1 MRTLRSVDELRAA
14 LAGVRRSERTIGL
27 VPTMGAFHE
36 GHLSLFRRARA
47 ECDQVVASLFVNP
60 AQFRPGRISTPTRA
74 TRRATPCWR
83 PRRAWTS
90 CSRRRSTRSIPPG
103 FATTVSVAGVTE
115 PLEGEVRGREHFDGV
130 TTVVAKLFNMVG
142 PDVAYFGQKD
152 AQQAAAIRR
161 MVSDLNFPVRIEVCP
176 TAREADGL
184 ALSSRNAY
192 LDEGDRARAV
202 ALRRALEAAETAV
215 ADGERDPARVAAAA
229 RRALAELEVD
239 PDYVEVVAP
248 DTFSPVERIDGAALI
263 AVAARVGPTRL
274 IDNTLLNTNH
284 KDPR

>member
-14 LAGVRRSERTIGL
+14 LAGVRRSERSIGL

-47 ECDQVVASLFVNP
+47 ECDEVVASLFVNP
-60 AQFRPGRISTPTRA
+60 AQFRPGEDLDA
-74 TRRATPCWR
+74 Y
-83 PRRAWTS
+83 PRDEAGDALLAAEEGVDLLFAPRLEEVY
-90 CSRRRSTRSIPPG
+90 PPE

-161 MVSDLNFPVRIEVCP
+161 MVADLNFPVRIEICA
-176 TAREADGL
+176 TAREPDGL

-192 LDEGDRARAV
+192 LDEGDRARAL

-215 ADGERDPARVAAAA
+215 ADGERDPARVVAAA
-229 RRALAELEVD
+229 RGAFAELDVD
-239 PDYVEVVAP
+239 PDYVDVVTP
-248 DTFSPVERIDGAALI
+248 DTFSPVKRIDGAALI

>member
-1 MRTLRSVDELRAA
+1 M
-14 LAGVRRSERTIGL
+14 RRS
-27 VPTMGAFHE
+27 
-36 GHLSLFRRARA
+36 S
-47 ECDQVVASLFVNP
+47 
-60 AQFRPGRISTPTRA
+60 
-74 TRRATPCWR
+74 
-83 PRRAWTS
+83 
-90 CSRRRSTRSIPPG
+90 STRPSSAAGEDLDAYPRDEAGDALLAAEEGVDLLFAPPLEAVYPPG

-202 ALRRALEAAETAV
+202 ALRRALEAAESAV
-215 ADGERDPARVAAAA
+215 ADGERDPARIAAAA
-229 RRALAELEVD
+229 RGAFAELEVD

-248 DTFSPVERIDGAALI
+248 DTSHPSSESTAQ
-263 AVAARVGPTRL
+263 
-274 IDNTLLNTNH
+274 H
-284 KDPR
+284 